1 MPCGVVRGV
10 SQGMGVLD
18 FGGDHRRGSGSF
30 GVNLGHPI
38 VTNGDL
44 RSSAEVRTVIELSF
58 GVVSGVGPGIDVL
71 DGVHVPQGVGAVSGI
86 VSGICAPIRL
96 NGRNDVLYI
105 EKCIRLVCEKLT
117 VFLYGQYIVGI
128 YVSYAFW

>member
-71 DGVHVPQGVGAVSGI
+71 DGGPRVSRGRGCLGI
-86 VSGICAPIRL
+86 FRYLCPHWFEWA
-96 NGRNDVLYI
+96 
-105 EKCIRLVCEKLT
+105 E
-117 VFLYGQYIVGI
+117 
-128 YVSYAFW
+128 